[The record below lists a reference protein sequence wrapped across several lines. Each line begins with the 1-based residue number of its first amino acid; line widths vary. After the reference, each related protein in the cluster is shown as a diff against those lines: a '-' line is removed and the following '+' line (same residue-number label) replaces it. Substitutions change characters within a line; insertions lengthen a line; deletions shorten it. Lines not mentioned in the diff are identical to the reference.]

1 MDNLK
6 KFWNARSPREKIWI
20 PIIAALLLLGFV
32 GNLANT
38 DSPGTESN
46 PQDEVVETEPARTDV
61 QWENYAPEVKIR
73 LDEMMDAKDCEGLQA
88 QFEISDANNEA
99 TMSRVGHNNAKLMA
113 YTDEAMRIAGC
124 Y

>member
-6 KFWNARSPREKIWI
+6 KFWNARSPKEKIWI
-20 PIIAALLLLGFV
+20 PIVGTLLLLGLV
-32 GNLANT
+32 GNLAST
-38 DSPGTESN
+38 DSPSTQNTPE
-46 PQDEVVETEPARTDV
+46 DEVVETEPARTDV

-73 LDEMMDAKDCEGLQA
+73 LDEMMEAKDCEGLQA

-99 TMSRVGHNNAKLMA
+99 TMNRVGHNNAKLMA

>member
-1 MDNLK
+1 
-6 KFWNARSPREKIWI
+6 
-20 PIIAALLLLGFV
+20 LGFV

>member
-1 MDNLK
+1 MDSLK
-6 KFWNARSPREKIWI
+6 KFWNARSPKEKIWI
-20 PIIAALLLLGFV
+20 PVIATLLLLGFA
-32 GNLANT
+32 GNLAST
-38 DSPGTESN
+38 DSQSTENN

-73 LDEMMDAKDCEGLQA
+73 LDEMMEAKDCEGLQA

-99 TMSRVGHNNAKLMA
+99 TMNRVGHNNAKLMA

-124 Y
+124 

>member
-6 KFWNARSPREKIWI
+6 KFWNARSPKQKIWI
-20 PIIAALLLLGFV
+20 PVISLLLLIGV
-32 GNLANT
+32 AGNIG
-38 DSPGTESN
+38 GTNSSGGESN
-46 PQDEVVETEPARTDV
+46 QQEEVVETETSRTEV

-73 LDEMMDAKDCEGLQA
+73 LDEMMEAKDCEGLQA
-88 QFEISDANNEA
+88 QFDISDANNEA
-99 TMSRVGHNNAKLMA
+99 TMNRVGHNNAKLMA